1 MEAARQDVRQKDLLL
16 RAHSSSS
23 PRSEAKE
30 PDVVTQKDLQ
40 VQGDSSSPPRRE
52 AKPDAVLSDLH
63 VEADASSPQESDRR
77 TSIVR
82 CDGHVVSDEAGA
94 GGVLTDEDGD
104 LDPPRK
110 RLRCVELR
118 FEHAMATPVADVGL
132 QLWRGSLLACDWLA
146 EDPRRTRTLRVAE
159 LGGGLGLAGIF
170 AAVLGA
176 DSLVTDAH
184 ADAVALA
191 VAPSRP

>member
-52 AKPDAVLSDLH
+52 TKPDAVLSDLH
-63 VEADASSPQESDRR
+63 VEADASSPRESDRR

-82 CDGHVVSDEAGA
+82 CA
-94 GGVLTDEDGD
+94 
-104 LDPPRK
+104 
-110 RLRCVELR
+110 
-118 FEHAMATPVADVGL
+118 
-132 QLWRGSLLACDWLA
+132 LLSC
-146 EDPRRTRTLRVAE
+146 
-159 LGGGLGLAGIF
+159 
-170 AAVLGA
+170 A
-176 DSLVTDAH
+176 DSEICF
-184 ADAVALA
+184 ALSPA
-191 VAPSRP
+191 SRIGFNR